1 VFARQRQQSLRRE
14 PAGMTRQAALLLVG
28 TVLLLLVSGGIV
40 LWGSRGATSPP
51 PPPTTTNIAAGAAS
65 TALPATPPTAAPP
78 TATATPPATATGR
91 AAATVAS
98 TARPASATV
107 TRAASATPTRPLVAN
122 GLCVLGLPSGFTEE
136 RPGGGYYPALD
147 KTGFVALDQF
157 STEGGTR
164 TPDELATRFTTATL
178 ALTLQDVRQTGA
190 ESVEGG
196 YRVDFTASVGG
207 QPGRG
212 SVFVRASGSAACGA
226 TVYLL
231 DRSPLPFATTRE
243 GVILSVGTK

>member
-1 VFARQRQQSLRRE
+1 
-14 PAGMTRQAALLLVG
+14 MTRQAALLLLG

-40 LWGSRGATSPP
+40 LWGSREATTPP
-51 PPPTTTNIAAGAAS
+51 PPPTTTNIAAGAAA
-65 TALPATPPTAAPP
+65 TAPPSVAPATTPP
-78 TATATPPATATGR
+78 TATATTPATATVR
-91 AAATVAS
+91 AAATVAN
-98 TARPASATV
+98 TTRPASATA

-122 GLCVLGLPSGFTEE
+122 GLCTLGLPSGFAED

-178 ALTLQDVRQTGA
+178 ALTLQNLRQTGA
-190 ESVEGG
+190 ESVAGG

-212 SVFVRASGSAACGA
+212 SVFVRASGSVACGA

-231 DRSPLPFATTRE
+231 DSSPLPFVTIRE
-243 GVILSVGTK
+243 DVILSVGSR